1 MTTNAGLT
9 DLGSVSVPASGRWR
23 VSVTTTNVLP
33 TANPTATITTSAG
46 TVRTVPIAPR

>member
-1 MTTNAGLT
+1 
-9 DLGSVSVPASGRWR
+9 
-23 VSVTTTNVLP
+23 VLP